1 MEHEGLLEEFEQ
13 FAKTAATANSLME
26 KITQRLHEKM
36 ARYNWV
42 GFYLVDAADP
52 NLLIVGPY
60 VGSFAPNE
68 RIPLDTGLCGLAAR
82 TGQTVIVD
90 DVTKDPEYLQGSSM
104 VISEIVVP
112 ISVGG
117 KIAGELDVESYF
129 PNTFTRIER
138 DFVEAC
144 ARIVARYM
152 AKK

>member
-52 NLLIVGPY
+52 NLLVVGPY

-144 ARIVARYM
+144 ARVVARYI

>member
-1 MEHEGLLEEFEQ
+1 MEHEKLLEEFEQ
-13 FAKTAATANSLME
+13 FAKTAASAKSLME

-42 GFYLVDAADP
+42 GFYLVDAVDP
-52 NLLIVGPY
+52 NLLVIGPY

-117 KIAGELDVESYF
+117 TVAGELDVESYF

-144 ARIVARYM
+144 ARIVAKYM

>member
-1 MEHEGLLEEFEQ
+1 MEHEKLLEEFEQ
-13 FAKTAATANSLME
+13 FAKTAASAKSLME

-42 GFYLVDAADP
+42 GFYLVDAVDP
-52 NLLIVGPY
+52 NLLVIGPY

-117 KIAGELDVESYF
+117 KVAGELDVESYF

-138 DFVEAC
+138 DFVEGC
-144 ARIVARYM
+144 ARIVAKYM